1 MTIQFLNFPQ
11 RKIALHSMMK
21 FFGHETVRDADHYE
35 WSGVRRG
42 RQEFILWQHT
52 LAGIGALRYEDR
64 EYELPPGTSMLLHFP
79 HDHIYY
85 KPEDGGEWEF
95 LYAGF
100 NGYELIRIARE
111 LERQYGPVHLLGAD
125 SPSVQKLREVIQSP
139 QQFREPFLASARA
152 YELICT
158 LAAEISSLPGGDSC
172 PLSVRRAIN
181 LVVNSPGD
189 PPDIDAMAAA
199 ADMSRWHF
207 SRIFKA
213 ATGFSPGE
221 FVRSHTLRRAALL
234 LQTSKA
240 SIKMIAEQ
248 CGFATESS
256 FVRAFKQAYGYP
268 PGTLRRQ

>member
-1 MTIQFLNFPQ
+1 MTIEILNFPQ

-21 FFGHETVRDADHYE
+21 FFGHETVSDRDRYE

-52 LAGIGALRYEDR
+52 LSGVGALRYENR

-85 KPEDGGEWEF
+85 KPETGGKWEF
-95 LYAGF
+95 IYAGF

-111 LERQYGPVHLLGAD
+111 LERQYGPVHPLGENSASVRKLLQ
-125 SPSVQKLREVIQSP
+125 VLESP
-139 QQFREPFLASARA
+139 QQYREPFLASACA
-152 YELICT
+152 YELICN
-158 LAAEISSLPGGDSC
+158 LAAEISNLPGCGSY
-172 PLSVRRAIN
+172 PLSVRRAMD

-189 PPDIDAMAAA
+189 PPDIEAMAAA
-199 ADMSRWHF
+199 AGMSRWHF
-207 SRIFKA
+207 SRLFKS
-213 ATGFSPGE
+213 ATGLSPGE
-221 FVRSHTLRRAALL
+221 FVRNHTLRRAALL
-234 LQTSKA
+234 LQTSK
-240 SIKMIAEQ
+240 SPIKTIAEQ

-256 FVRAFKQAYGYP
+256 FIRAFKQAYGYP